1 MNWNDYV
8 IRRRIDAPRWLA
20 SKGISTSVQFLAKM
34 VELDVDPPAEDQL
47 TTMFPPEV
55 KNEPAAL
62 TPEGIDSSST
72 RSVVDEGDGS
82 DLRPNGKRAPKL
94 SGR

>member
-8 IRRRIDAPRWLA
+8 IRRRIDTPGWLL
-20 SKGISTSVQFLAKM
+20 SKGISTSEQFLAKLT
-34 VELDVDPPAEDQL
+34 EINVDPPTEDQL
-47 TTMFPPEV
+47 TIMFPPEV

-82 DLRPNGKRAPKL
+82 DLRPNGKRAPKV